1 MEPLEIWPSAQ
12 RVVKQHG
19 IFAPQ
24 ECRRRADAFA
34 AAGDS
39 DGEAVWEAIKRAA
52 EILLE
57 NGPPSDVPG
66 LPST

>member
-66 LPST
+66 LPSM